1 LTTVSGPFIVSI
13 ESLVRAEMKAAEEPI
28 EVERLTRMN
37 EFGPDDLYICCA
49 SFEDRCVSSV
59 LKMGADFRT
68 RFAIIFVMEES
79 LYKKQVDT
87 NLYRLQGE
95 LAKRTGEGVFVI
107 TCQKQNP
114 LDGVAQLKEI
124 WGRCKPRNPEET
136 FITIDISG
144 FTKIY
149 LLELLY
155 HLVIELNLGIP
166 RLLHTTQT
174 YSPTELT
181 QGVEQITT
189 VPNFYGSP
197 SLQKKTILILLLG
210 FEPDRSLAVWKQ
222 FNPDKT
228 VALVTNPPR
237 YDNLEYLRYAEK
249 NNTYLLSRPSIEVR
263 YVPPDNPY
271 GVKSVLDG
279 IYNDTQ
285 GSYNMIIGPFGTK
298 PQTVG
303 VFLFYLEYPKAQIVY
318 SFPVGYTKAYLQR
331 KPGPTLLLPLA
342 PPFKD

>member
-1 LTTVSGPFIVSI
+1 MVSGPFIVSI
-13 ESLVRAEMKAAEEPI
+13 ESPVRTVMKAAEEPI
-28 EVERLTRMN
+28 EVERLARLN

-49 SFEDRCVSSV
+49 SFEDRCVSSA

-95 LAKRTGEGVFVI
+95 LAKRTGEGIFVI
-107 TCQKQNP
+107 TCRKQNP
-114 LDGVAQLKEI
+114 LDGIAQLKEI
-124 WGRCKPRNPEET
+124 WDRCKPRNPEET

-197 SLQKKTILILLLG
+197 SLQKKTILTLLLG

-237 YDNLEYLRYAEK
+237 NNNLEYLKYAEK
-249 NNTYLLSRPSIEVR
+249 NNTHLLSRPLVEVR
-263 YVPPDNPY
+263 YIPPDNPY
-271 GVKSVLDG
+271 AVKSVLDS

-318 SFPVGYTKAYLQR
+318 SFPVGYTKSYLQR

-342 PPFKD
+342 PPLKD